1 MGLRVEIFTQREGT
15 IGGSETDCCIASSF
29 PLEAECVKGDFAND
43 DYMVRKSS
51 PVDVLWTGAGP
62 DDFGLIWDGYH
73 VDLWLVFSARMF
85 ENLELL
91 IFSVLC
97 ALVSISIHVIIACQ
111 LCFAFLFVFH
121 GEELFST
128 HPNALF
134 DHVRNVPLR

>member
-1 MGLRVEIFTQREGT
+1 M
-15 IGGSETDCCIASSF
+15 SSF

-91 IFSVLC
+91 IFFSSVR
-97 ALVSISIHVIIACQ
+97 ISEYFNTCVIIACQ
-111 LCFAFLFVFH
+111 LCFAFLFVLH
-121 GEELFST
+121 REELFST
-128 HPNALF
+128 HPNALY